1 MADAAPPDAESIGP
15 ESLADVPE
23 EIDAIDSPSSV
34 DGAATDGDVDRAEPE
49 QVPAGIPVEPLTP
62 DAADEEHSPA
72 A

>member
-1 MADAAPPDAESIGP
+1 
-15 ESLADVPE
+15 VPE

-34 DGAATDGDVDRAEPE
+34 DGAATDRADVDRAEPE